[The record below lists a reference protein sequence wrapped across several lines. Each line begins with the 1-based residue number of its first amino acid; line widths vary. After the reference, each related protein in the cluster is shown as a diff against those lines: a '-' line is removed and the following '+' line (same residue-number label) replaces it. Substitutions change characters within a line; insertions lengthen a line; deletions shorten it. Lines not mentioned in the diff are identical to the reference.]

1 MSDFSGNTVRKPKT
15 ENRPRPYV
23 FAVNQ
28 KTGELVLR
36 KEKSPFLGEFPYVAA
51 FAAAV
56 IFVVLSYCNYINLHA
71 QAQCHVENISRLESE
86 YYVLSEQNDL
96 TEKQLFDMVDL
107 GAVYDVASNELGME
121 PASQENV
128 IIYDRSN
135 SEYIFQTENIPFAE
149 MKSVWVE

>member
-15 ENRPRPYV
+15 TNRPRPYV

-36 KEKSPFLGEFPYVAA
+36 QERSPFLGEFPYVIA
-51 FAAAV
+51 FALAV
-56 IFVVLSYCNYINLHA
+56 VFVVLSYCNYISLHA
-71 QAQCHVENISRLESE
+71 QAQCYIENISRLESE

-96 TEKQLFDMVDL
+96 TERQLFDMTDIEE
-107 GAVYDVASNELGME
+107 VYDIASNELGMM
-121 PASQENV
+121 PASEGNV

-135 SEYIFQTENIPFAE
+135 SEYIFQTEDIPFAE
-149 MKSVWVE
+149 MTSIWAE